1 MGFVMDYKSQIAQ
14 LRARYNSLLAAIKKD
29 NIFDMIEALEALG
42 LTPSDLPLEEPVWPR
57 RPLPLRRA
65 IEALMIEA
73 DMTADKLEKEAVA
86 LPPRPP
92 KKPVVYP
99 DSSKQL
105 HEAMK
110 KLNAQNAAMVAEV
123 LAHRSSSNP
132 VTVLAEPSSGVTV
145 TKRKPTTK
153 KPKGNHS
160 VTVTKMYQEPEHIPA
175 VELVTV
181 TKDAPLS
188 EQAKPKRSRGRPTA
202 GERAMTPAEKQAAY
216 RARLEQK
223 KVPVTFDRSDAD
235 ELLTYLTAIAADMTY
250 PLDKQLTVRLRD
262 ACQSAWVGQHIPR
275 ATSSEE
281 ESVAM
286 PQ

>member
-1 MGFVMDYKSQIAQ
+1 MDYKSQIAQ
-14 LRARYNSLLAAIKKD
+14 LRTRYNSLLAAIKKD

-57 RPLPLRRA
+57 RPIPLRRA

-92 KKPVVYP
+92 KKPVVCP

-110 KLNAQNAAMVAEV
+110 ELTARNTAMISEV
-123 LAHRSSSNP
+123 LSRRSSSNP
-132 VTVLAEPSSGVTV
+132 VTVLAEPSSEVTV
-145 TKRKPTTK
+145 TKRKPAPK
-153 KPKGNHS
+153 KLKVNNS
-160 VTVTKMYQEPEHIPA
+160 VTVTEMSQESECIPV

-181 TKDAPLS
+181 TKDTSLS
-188 EQAKPKRSRGRPTA
+188 EHAKPKRSRGRPTA

-216 RARLEQK
+216 RARLKQK
-223 KVPVTFDRSDAD
+223 KVTVTFDRSDAD

-250 PLDKQLTVRLRD
+250 PLDKQLAVRLRD
-262 ACQSAWVGQHIPR
+262 ACQSAWVGQLIPS
-275 ATSSEE
+275 ATSSVSE
-281 ESVAM
+281 
-286 PQ
+286 

>member
-1 MGFVMDYKSQIAQ
+1 MDYKSQIAQ

-57 RPLPLRRA
+57 RPIPLRRA

-145 TKRKPTTK
+145 TK
-153 KPKGNHS
+153 
-160 VTVTKMYQEPEHIPA
+160 MYQEPEHIPA

-216 RARLEQK
+216 RARLKQK
-223 KVPVTFDRSDAD
+223 KVTVTFDRSDAD

-262 ACQSAWVGQHIPR
+262 ACQSAWVGQLIPR